1 MLASGSLRA
10 YTAHLAR
17 NPFTSSAF
25 AQETRYPHEIDT
37 GLKSLA
43 TCEPRAALTCGV
55 AVVRSH
61 APLTCSVADVAL
73 ARAADLQRF
82 RACSVSALAALP
94 LQLSHAATRAE
105 TP

>member
-17 NPFTSSAF
+17 NPSTSSAF

-55 AVVRSH
+55 A
-61 APLTCSVADVAL
+61 TVAL
-73 ARAADLQRF
+73 ARGADLRRC
-82 RACSVSALAALP
+82 RA
-94 LQLSHAATRAE
+94 LQLRASTKAE